1 MRIFWGVLA
10 LLAAGVVSAQEVEYK
25 RGEFRFSVGPE
36 PAFVQQQEVPA
47 NWDAK
52 APGYNGAPWR
62 FWLYD
67 EQVDRRASRDH
78 VYVDYVYEVKDAT
91 LLGDAGRYQI
101 TFNPGYQRLVIH
113 RVQLRRAGKWQERLV
128 PERISLARRE
138 EDFEEDM
145 ADGNVA
151 ALIVLDDVRVDDV
164 VRVRYS
170 IVGSNPI
177 LAGQLLDGS
186 TFGWGS
192 PVLKN
197 RLRVLYEP
205 GRKTKVH
212 RENDAPMPVVR
223 ETAEATEVVFEA
235 ARSRVYTDEGSYP
248 AWYRPY
254 PAAQVAEARSWS
266 DIVAWALP
274 LYPKYTQPLPADL
287 EVQIAR
293 WSKFNDPQ
301 DRIQAALR
309 LVQEQVRYFGVE
321 MGDNTHRP
329 TVPSETW
336 SRRYGDCKD
345 KAYLLT
351 TVLSRMGIT
360 AVPALVSVG
369 RGKGIADSPPS
380 ASVFD
385 HVVVRVQFGDEII
398 WVDPT
403 MTSEG
408 GAARDSDLSRYG
420 VGLPI
425 AAGVT
430 ALDTIPAASKSNA
443 AIVVNERYEP
453 SEDGRQARLI
463 IETAYR
469 GGSADSKR
477 RSFAGAR
484 PEEVSR
490 RYAEYYRKRFGEVAV
505 ISAPVIKDDR
515 EANTLQVSEA
525 YLLKSPFEVD
535 GGIRALDVYAEG
547 LSVPAQLPDSMER
560 TGPLNLGMPA
570 HYRHEI
576 EVRLPARWVST
587 LGDESLSMHSD
598 AFKYER
604 AVSVKDRSVRVVYDM
619 DVLAKEVAADKVVP
633 HLDELRKVRD
643 SLYARVPLK
652 QVAGQQSQDRDARLK
667 ALLKNAI
674 EDGTK

>member
-1 MRIFWGVLA
+1 MLA
-10 LLAAGVVSAQEVEYK
+10 LLAASVVGAQEIEHK
-25 RGEFRFSVGPE
+25 RGEYRFSVGPE
-36 PAFVQQQEVPA
+36 PAFATQQEVAA

-52 APGYNGAPWR
+52 APGYSGAPWR
-62 FWLYD
+62 FWLFD
-67 EQVDRRASRDH
+67 EQVDRRGGRDH
-78 VYVDYVYEVKDAT
+78 VYTDYVYEVKDAT

-101 TFNPGYQRLVIH
+101 TFNPGYQQLVIH
-113 RVQLRRAGKWQERLV
+113 RVQLRRGSKWHERLV

-138 EDFEEDM
+138 KDFEEDL

-164 VRVRYS
+164 VRIRYS
-170 IVGSNPI
+170 IIGSNPI
-177 LAGQLLDGS
+177 LAGQRLDGS

-192 PVLKN
+192 PVLRN

-205 GRKTKVH
+205 GRKTKIR
-212 RENDAPMPVVR
+212 RENDAPVPTIR
-223 ETAEATEVVFEA
+223 ETAEATEVLFEA

-248 AWYRPY
+248 VWYRPY
-254 PAAQVAEARSWS
+254 PAAQVSEARSWS
-266 DIVAWALP
+266 DVVSWALP
-274 LYPKYTQPLPADL
+274 LYPKYEQPLPADL
-287 EVQIAR
+287 EAQIAR
-293 WSKFNDPQ
+293 WSKFSDPQ
-301 DRIQAALR
+301 DRVEAALR
-309 LVQEQVRYFGVE
+309 VVQEQVRYFGVE

-329 TVPSETW
+329 TAPSETW

-351 TVLSRMGIT
+351 TMLSRMGMT
-360 AVPALVSVG
+360 AMPALVSAG
-369 RGKGIADSPPS
+369 RGKGITDSPPA

-385 HVVVRVQFGDEII
+385 HVVVRVQLGNETI

-408 GAARDSDLSRYG
+408 GAVRDSDLSQYG

-430 ALDTIPAASKSNA
+430 ALDPIPSSGKSNS

-453 SEDGRQARLI
+453 SEDGSEARLI

-469 GGSADSKR
+469 GRSADSRR
-477 RSFAGAR
+477 RSLAGAR

-490 RYAEYYRKRFGEVAV
+490 RYAEYYRKRFGEVTV
-505 ISAPVIKDDR
+505 ISPLVIKDDR
-515 EANTLQVSEA
+515 EANTLEVSEA

-535 GGIRALDVYAEG
+535 GGIRALDVYAEA
-547 LSVPAQLPDSMER
+547 LSMPAQLPDSMER
-560 TGPLNLGMPA
+560 TGPLNLGVPA

-587 LGDESLSMHSD
+587 LGDESLSMDSD
-598 AFKYER
+598 AFKFER
-604 AVSVKDRSVRVVYDM
+604 AVSVKDRSVQVIYDM
-619 DVLAKEVAADKVVP
+619 DVMAKEVAADKVVP
-633 HLDELRKVRD
+633 HLGELRKVRD

-652 QVAGQQSQDRDARLK
+652 QVAAQQDQDRDARLK

-674 EDGTK
+674 EGEPK